1 MGIGGVMAV
10 TPEGKVKYKLVKFL
24 NSLEPRPYMF
34 FPVPGGYGR
43 SGIPDIVGCWKG
55 RMFAIECKAPGK
67 FGNTTTLQRR
77 LKLTDLRQFLLRKEA
92 PPVWGVEDLDEKR
105 QRALKIL
112 GDRWVLHPNNAPK
125 KGNYDGWPKK

>member
-1 MGIGGVMAV
+1 MK
-10 TPEGKVKYKLVKFL
+10 P
-24 NSLEPRPYMF
+24 N
-34 FPVPGGYGR
+34 
-43 SGIPDIVGCWKG
+43 
-55 RMFAIECKAPGK
+55 
-67 FGNTTTLQRR
+67 
-77 LKLTDLRQFLLRKEA
+77 LKLTDLRQFLPRKEV